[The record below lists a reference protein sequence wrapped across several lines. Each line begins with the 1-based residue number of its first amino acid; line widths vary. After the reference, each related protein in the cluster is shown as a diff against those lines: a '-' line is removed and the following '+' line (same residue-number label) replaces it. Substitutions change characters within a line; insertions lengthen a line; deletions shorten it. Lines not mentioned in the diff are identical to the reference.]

1 MREGGG
7 IQNEATKT
15 ATITN
20 SLIWN
25 NVATDAGE
33 HDLKDNGNM
42 TVDYSAYETGT
53 GFTGSNNVTSITG
66 NVFSTVGTQASFDT
80 PQTDGDFHL
89 LSTAVEIIDHADGSS
104 TVNEDIDGHL
114 RPVDGVESWDGA
126 VNDMGA
132 DEYGSSP

>member
-42 TVDYSAYETGT
+42 TVDYSA
-53 GFTGSNNVTSITG
+53 
-66 NVFSTVGTQASFDT
+66 
-80 PQTDGDFHL
+80 
-89 LSTAVEIIDHADGSS
+89 
-104 TVNEDIDGHL
+104 
-114 RPVDGVESWDGA
+114 
-126 VNDMGA
+126 
-132 DEYGSSP
+132 